1 MIEKKYNGQ
10 KKVTLIE
17 VTGAFINY
25 TTTINLTRSEYLLV
39 QNVYDFVMEK
49 LNESDNNDRRQTIH
63 K

>member
-10 KKVTLIE
+10 KKVILIE
-17 VTGAFINY
+17 VAGAFINY

-49 LNESDNNDRRQTIH
+49 LNESDNNG
-63 K
+63 

>member
-17 VTGAFINY
+17 VAGAFINY

-39 QNVYDFVMEK
+39 QNVYDFVIEK
-49 LNESDNNDRRQTIH
+49 LNESDNNGG
-63 K
+63 KS